1 LSQPDC
7 SFHSDLGM
15 ERSSALIWGVMGLK
29 NRSTLQEKLYWSDN
43 CDLEDQKAGGE
54 EVAGNGNGRP
64 PDVFFPAPIPIA
76 AR

>member
-7 SFHSDLGM
+7 SFHSDLEM

-43 CDLEDQKAGGE
+43 CDLEDQKAGGKE
-54 EVAGNGNGRP
+54 GGREWEREAG
-64 PDVFFPAPIPIA
+64 IPIA

>member
-1 LSQPDC
+1 
-7 SFHSDLGM
+7 
-15 ERSSALIWGVMGLK
+15 MGLK

-54 EVAGNGNGRP
+54 EGGREWEREAARC
-64 PDVFFPAPIPIA
+64 FFPAPIPIA

>member
-1 LSQPDC
+1 
-7 SFHSDLGM
+7 M

-29 NRSTLQEKLYWSDN
+29 NRFTLQEKLYWSDN

-54 EVAGNGNGRP
+54 EGGREWEREAG
-64 PDVFFPAPIPIA
+64 IPNA